1 MYCML
6 LFLIQGQIELSF
18 LKFVKVYIRKTLII
32 NRIILMPMVTA
43 PLSVVVVVLMV
54 VGASVTMVVVVAVAF
69 VVQLWP

>member
-1 MYCML
+1 ML

-54 VGASVTMVVVVAVAF
+54 VGASVTMVVVVAF
-69 VVQLWP
+69 VVQL